1 MNIGILLFAG
11 LCTDN
16 SSKYD
21 FLVLIFGCPYFAL
34 FFFFSYFLITFCFH
48 FCENNGL
55 CQVNS
60 CGY

>member
-21 FLVLIFGCPYFAL
+21 FLVLIFGCPYLAL
-34 FFFFSYFLITFCFH
+34 FFFLFIFL
-48 FCENNGL
+48 NNFL
-55 CQVNS
+55 FPFL
-60 CGY
+60 

>member
-21 FLVLIFGCPYFAL
+21 FLVLIFGCPYLAL
-34 FFFFSYFLITFCFH
+34 FFSFH
-48 FCENNGL
+48 I
-55 CQVNS
+55 S
-60 CGY
+60 